1 MGRLLTFT
9 FTSIVLLLGIKF
21 VALAQLPEPAVSALM
36 QLTLRKAKQ
45 LIDLSRND
53 SAIYHLS
60 PLLQQLEEQKLT
72 HTSFFLDV
80 TLNLGIAHAH
90 DNRNV
95 QAMRL
100 LNVVKE
106 KSRLKG
112 YWWIYAKACLGLAQL
127 HQKLQRPNQAKTNLD
142 DARMV
147 IAQHS
152 LNTAYPALAITSASW
167 HYNFGYP
174 DSVRYYALDAIKSAQ
189 KFNLP
194 VLLADGYT
202 LMGLYEEEAQP
213 RTAITYHQQSAD
225 VFRKMQNYKRL
236 SEEYLHILGLY
247 IRLVEYQNARLY
259 VDSSIVTAYQS
270 IAVGDEKNA
279 TLHEAYLNKGSIFKQ
294 LGKLDSA
301 FFYSNRGWSQKV
313 LFLELQD
320 HDRAV
325 EVDEKY
331 KDEQRAQQLK
341 IQEQLLVLE
350 RQRFRG
356 ALIMACITLFFA
368 SILVYYYL
376 RLRKANRTTRQ
387 QSKTILETN
396 DKLSH
401 SLEQQIMLQ
410 GEIHHRVKNN
420 LQVIISLL
428 ELQKEDIKDE
438 NTRNGL
444 EAMSSRIYAI
454 AAVHDVLYHGQE
466 GQLVDFLNYTKKL
479 CSHLQQ
485 AMAREDSTF
494 KLKIPEQLFNLDTLI
509 PLGIML
515 NELITNSFKYGHQK
529 GNPVLIDIHLKPEQ
543 NGFYLY
549 YKDNGPGFPSGQ
561 LQGRVGGLGAY
572 LIRSMARQLK
582 GQVESQNEGGASY
595 TIFFQEKNPAN
606 LAQV

>member
-1 MGRLLTFT
+1 MRRLFTFT
-9 FTSIVLLLGIKF
+9 FMSMMLLLGINL
-21 VALAQLPEPAVSALM
+21 VALAQSSKALVPA
-36 QLTLRKAKQ
+36 QLQQTLSKAKQ
-45 LIDLSRND
+45 LIDLSRSD

-60 PLLQQLEEQKLT
+60 PLIQQLEEQKLT
-72 HTSFFLDV
+72 HTAFFLDV
-80 TLNLGIAHAH
+80 TLNLGIAHAD

-95 QAMRL
+95 QAMRI
-100 LNVVKE
+100 LNTVKDQ
-106 KSRLKG
+106 SRIKG
-112 YWWIYAKACLGLAQL
+112 QWQIYAEACLGLAQL
-127 HQKLQRPNQAKTNLD
+127 QQKLLRPNQAKTNLD
-142 DARMV
+142 DARSAIV
-147 IAQHS
+147 QHG
-152 LNTAYPALAITSASW
+152 LNATYPALAIGSASW
-167 HYNFGYP
+167 HSNFGYP
-174 DSVRYYALDAIKSAQ
+174 DSVRYYALEAIKTAQ
-189 KFNLP
+189 KFNRP
-194 VLLADGYT
+194 VLLADGHT
-202 LMGLYEEEAQP
+202 LMGFFEEEAQP
-213 RTAITYHQQSAD
+213 QNAIKHHQQSAGIL
-225 VFRKMQNYKRL
+225 RKIHNYKRL
-236 SEEYLHILGLY
+236 SEEYFHIMNLY
-247 IRLVEYQNARLY
+247 LKLVDYQNASLY
-259 VDSSIVTAYQS
+259 VDSCIVTAYQS

-279 TLHEAYLNKGSIFKQ
+279 TLHEAYLDKGGIYKQ

-301 FFYSNRGWSQKV
+301 FFYSNKGWSQRV
-313 LFLELQD
+313 RFMEIQD

-331 KDEQRAQQLK
+331 KDEQRTQQLK
-341 IQEQLLVLE
+341 TQTQRLVLE

-356 ALIMACITLFFA
+356 ALIMVCITLFFT

-376 RLRKANRTTRQ
+376 RLRKANRITWQ
-387 QSKTILETN
+387 QSQTILETN

-454 AAVHDVLYHGQE
+454 AAVHDVLYQGQE

-515 NELITNSFKYGHQK
+515 NELITNSFKYGRQK
-529 GNPVLIDIHLKPEQ
+529 GRPALIDIQLKPEQ

-549 YKDNGPGFPSGQ
+549 YKDNGPGFASGH
-561 LQGRVGGLGAY
+561 LQGREGGLGAY

-595 TIFFQEKNPAN
+595 IIFFQEKNAAN
-606 LAQV
+606 LEAV

>member
-1 MGRLLTFT
+1 MGRLLSFT
-9 FTSIVLLLGIKF
+9 FTSIVLLLGIKL
-21 VALAQLPEPAVSALM
+21 ASLAQSPERVIPAQM
-36 QLTLRKAKQ
+36 QQTLSKAKQ

-53 SAIYHLS
+53 SSIYYLS

-80 TLNLGIAHAH
+80 TLNLGIAHAN

-95 QAMRL
+95 QAMRI
-100 LNVVKE
+100 LNAVKE

-112 YWWIYAKACLGLAQL
+112 QWRIHAEACLGLAQL
-127 HQKLQRPNQAKTNLD
+127 HQKLQRPNQAKTNLG
-142 DARMV
+142 DARMAIV
-147 IAQHS
+147 QHG
-152 LNTAYPALAITSASW
+152 LNVTYPALAIRSASW

-174 DSVRYYALDAIKSAQ
+174 DSVRYFALEAIKTAEAF
-189 KFNLP
+189 KLP
-194 VLLADGYT
+194 FLVADGHT
-202 LMGLYEEEAQP
+202 LMGFYEEEGEPQA
-213 RTAITYHQQSAD
+213 AIKHHEQSAGIL
-225 VFRKMQNYKRL
+225 RRMHNYKRL
-236 SEEYLHILGLY
+236 SEEYLHIVGLY
-247 IRLVEYQNARLY
+247 LKLVDYHKASLY
-259 VDSSIVTAYQS
+259 VDSAIVTAYQS

-279 TLHEAYLNKGSIFKQ
+279 TLHEAYLNKGAIYKQ
-294 LGKLDSA
+294 LGRLDSA

-313 LFLELQD
+313 LFMELQD

-325 EVDEKY
+325 EVDGKY
-331 KDEQRAQQLK
+331 KDEQRTQQLK
-341 IQEQLLVLE
+341 IQAQRLVLE

-356 ALIMACITLFFA
+356 ALIMVCITLFFTC
-368 SILVYYYL
+368 ILVYYYW
-376 RLRKANRTTRQ
+376 RLRKANRITRQ
-387 QSKTILETN
+387 QSQTILETN

-454 AAVHDVLYHGQE
+454 AAVHDVLYQGQE

-494 KLKIPEQLFNLDTLI
+494 KLEIPEQLFNLDTLI

-515 NELITNSFKYGHQK
+515 NELITNSFKYGRQK
-529 GNPVLIDIHLKPEQ
+529 GRPALIDIQLKPEQ

-549 YKDNGPGFPSGQ
+549 YKDNGPGFASGH
-561 LQGRVGGLGAY
+561 LQGREGGLGAY

-595 TIFFQEKNPAN
+595 TIFFQEKNAAN
-606 LAQV
+606 LEAV

>member
-9 FTSIVLLLGIKF
+9 FTSIALLLGIKLTS
-21 VALAQLPEPAVSALM
+21 VAQSRGQAIPAQL
-36 QLTLRKAKQ
+36 QQTLRKAKQ
-45 LIDLSRND
+45 LIDLSRSD

-60 PLLQQLEEQKLT
+60 PLIQQLEGQKLT
-72 HTSFFLDV
+72 RTSFFLEV
-80 TLNLGIAHAH
+80 NLNLGIAQAN
-90 DNRNV
+90 DDRNV
-95 QAMRL
+95 QAMRM
-100 LNVVKE
+100 LNAVKE

-112 YWWIYAKACLGLAQL
+112 HWQIFVEACLGLAQL

-142 DARMV
+142 DARMSIV
-147 IAQHS
+147 QHG
-152 LNTAYPALAITSASW
+152 LNGFYPALAIGSASW
-167 HYNFGYP
+167 HYNFAYP
-174 DSVRYYALDAIKSAQ
+174 DSVRYYALEAIKTAE
-189 KFNLP
+189 KFKLP
-194 VLLADGYT
+194 ILVAEGHT
-202 LMGLYEEEAQP
+202 LMGLFEEENQP
-213 RTAITYHQQSAD
+213 QTAIKHHEQSASI
-225 VFRKMQNYKRL
+225 FRKMHNYKRL
-236 SEEYLHILGLY
+236 SEEYMRIESLY
-247 IRLVEYQNARLY
+247 LKLVDYQNASLY

-270 IAVGDEKNA
+270 IAIGEEKNA
-279 TLHEAYLNKGSIFKQ
+279 TLHEAYLDKGGIYKQ
-294 LGKLDSA
+294 LGRLDSA
-301 FFYSNRGWSQKV
+301 FIYSNKGWSQKV
-313 LFLELQD
+313 MFLQIQD

-331 KDEQRAQQLK
+331 KDEQRTLQLRTQAQR
-341 IQEQLLVLE
+341 LVLE

-356 ALIMACITLFFA
+356 ALIMVCIILFFT

-376 RLRKANRTTRQ
+376 RLQKANRITRQ
-387 QSKTILETN
+387 QSNTILETN

-444 EAMSSRIYAI
+444 DAMSSRIYAI
-454 AAVHDVLYHGQE
+454 AAVHDVLYQGQE

-485 AMAREDSTF
+485 AMAREDLTF

-515 NELITNSFKYGHQK
+515 NELITNSFKYGRQK
-529 GNPVLIDIHLKPEQ
+529 GSPVRVDIQLEPEQ

-549 YKDNGPGFPSGQ
+549 YKDNGPGFPSGH
-561 LQGRVGGLGAY
+561 LQGREGGLGAY

-595 TIFFQEKNPAN
+595 TIFFQEKNAAN
-606 LAQV
+606 LAQ

>member
-9 FTSIVLLLGIKF
+9 FMSMTLLLGIKLAS
-21 VALAQLPEPAVSALM
+21 VAQSRGQAIPAPM
-36 QLTLRKAKQ
+36 QQTLRKAKQ
-45 LIDLSRND
+45 LIDLSRSD
-53 SAIYHLS
+53 SVIYHLS
-60 PLLQQLEEQKLT
+60 PLIQQLEGQKLT
-72 HTSFFLDV
+72 RTAFFLAV
-80 TLNLGIAHAH
+80 QLAFGIALAN

-95 QAMRL
+95 QAMRM
-100 LNVVKE
+100 LNAVKE
-106 KSRLKG
+106 KSHLKG
-112 YWWIYAKACLGLAQL
+112 HWQVFVEASLGLAEL

-142 DARMV
+142 DARMA
-147 IAQHS
+147 IAQHG
-152 LNTAYPALAITSASW
+152 LNTCYPALAIASASW

-174 DSVRYYALDAIKSAQ
+174 DSVRYYALEAIKTVQ
-189 KFNLP
+189 KFNRP

-202 LMGLYEEEAQP
+202 LMGLYEEETQP
-213 RTAITYHQQSAD
+213 RTAITYHKQSAG
-225 VFRKMQNYKRL
+225 VFRKIHNYKRL
-236 SEEYLHILGLY
+236 SEEYLYIVGLY
-247 IRLVEYQNARLY
+247 LKLVDYQNARLY

-279 TLHEAYLNKGSIFKQ
+279 TLHEAYLNKGGIYKI
-294 LGKLDSA
+294 LGRFDSA
-301 FFYSNRGWSQKV
+301 FIYSTKGWAQKV
-313 LFLELQD
+313 KFMEIQD
-320 HDRAV
+320 HYRAV

-341 IQEQLLVLE
+341 TQAQSLVLV

-356 ALIMACITLFFA
+356 ALFVVCITLFFT
-368 SILVYYYL
+368 SILVYYYW
-376 RLRKANRTTRQ
+376 RLRKANQISKQ
-387 QSKTILETN
+387 QSQTILETN
-396 DKLSH
+396 QKLSY

-529 GNPVLIDIHLKPEQ
+529 GSPVRIDIHLKSEQ

-549 YKDNGPGFPSGQ
+549 YKDNGPGFPNGH
-561 LQGRVGGLGAY
+561 LQGREGGLGAY

-595 TIFFQEKNPAN
+595 TIFFQEKNAAN
-606 LAQV
+606 LVQV

>member
-1 MGRLLTFT
+1 MRRLFTFT
-9 FTSIVLLLGIKF
+9 FMSMMLLLGIKWA
-21 VALAQLPEPAVSALM
+21 ALAQSSKALVPT
-36 QLTLRKAKQ
+36 QLQQTLRKAKQ
-45 LIDLSRND
+45 LIDLSRSD
-53 SAIYHLS
+53 SAVYHLS

-80 TLNLGIAHAH
+80 NLNLGIAHA
-90 DNRNV
+90 DGNQNV
-95 QAMRL
+95 QAMRI
-100 LNVVKE
+100 LNTVKDQG
-106 KSRLKG
+106 RIKG
-112 YWWIYAKACLGLAQL
+112 QWLIYAEACLALAQL
-127 HQKLQRPNQAKTNLD
+127 HEKLQRPKQAKTNLD
-142 DARMV
+142 DARRAIV
-147 IAQHS
+147 QHG
-152 LNTAYPALAITSASW
+152 LNATYPALAIGSASW

-174 DSVRYYALDAIKSAQ
+174 DSVRYYAAEAIKTAE
-189 KFNLP
+189 KFKLP
-194 VLLADGYT
+194 ILVAEGNT
-202 LMGLYEEEAQP
+202 LMGLFEEEEHP
-213 RTAITYHQQSAD
+213 RTSIKHHLQSASI
-225 VFRKMQNYKRL
+225 FRKIHNYKRL
-236 SEEYLHILGLY
+236 SEEYLHIVGLY
-247 IRLVEYQNARLY
+247 LKLVEYQSASLY
-259 VDSSIVTAYQS
+259 VDSAIATAYQS

-279 TLHEAYLNKGSIFKQ
+279 TLHEAYLNKGGIFKQ
-294 LGKLDSA
+294 VGRFDSA
-301 FFYSNRGWSQKV
+301 FFYSNKGWAQKV
-313 LFLELQD
+313 RFMEIQD

-331 KDEQRAQQLK
+331 KDEQRTQQLK
-341 IQEQLLVLE
+341 TQAQRLVLE

-356 ALIMACITLFFA
+356 ALIIVCIILFFS

-376 RLRKANRTTRQ
+376 RLQKANRITRQ

-454 AAVHDVLYHGQE
+454 AAVHDTLYQGQE

-515 NELITNSFKYGHQK
+515 NELITNSFKYGRQK
-529 GNPVLIDIHLKPEQ
+529 GHPALIDIQLKPEQ

-549 YKDNGPGFPSGQ
+549 YKDNGPGFPSGH
-561 LQGRVGGLGAY
+561 LQGREGGLGAY

-595 TIFFQEKNPAN
+595 TIFFQEKNAAN

>member
-1 MGRLLTFT
+1 MRRLFTFT
-9 FTSIVLLLGIKF
+9 FMSMTLLLGIEWA
-21 VALAQLPEPAVSALM
+21 ALAQSPGAVVPA
-36 QLTLRKAKQ
+36 QLQQTLRKAKQ
-45 LIDLSRND
+45 LIDLSRSD

-60 PLLQQLEEQKLT
+60 PLIQELERQKLT
-72 HTSFFLDV
+72 HTAFFLEV
-80 TLNLGIAHAH
+80 NLNQGIAHAN

-95 QAMRL
+95 QAMRI
-100 LNVVKE
+100 LNSVKD
-106 KSRLKG
+106 KCRLKG
-112 YWWIYAKACLGLAQL
+112 HWRVYADACLALAQL

-142 DARMV
+142 DARMA
-147 IAQHS
+147 IAQHG

-167 HYNFGYP
+167 HYNFAYP
-174 DSVRYYALDAIKSAQ
+174 DSVRYYALEAIKTAQ

-202 LMGLYEEEAQP
+202 LMGLFEEEAQP
-213 RTAITYHQQSAD
+213 RTAIAYHQQSANIL
-225 VFRKMQNYKRL
+225 RKIHNYKRL
-236 SEEYLHILGLY
+236 SEEYLHIVSSYLK
-247 IRLVEYQNARLY
+247 LVDYQNARLY

-279 TLHEAYLNKGSIFKQ
+279 TLHEAYLNKGGIYKS
-294 LGKLDSA
+294 LGRLDSA
-301 FFYSNRGWSQKV
+301 FIYSNKGWSQKV
-313 LFLELQD
+313 RFLQIQD

-331 KDEQRAQQLK
+331 KDEQRRQQLK
-341 IQEQLLVLE
+341 TQAQRLVLE

-356 ALIMACITLFFA
+356 ALIIVCITLFFT

-376 RLRKANRTTRQ
+376 RLQKANRITRQ

-401 SLEQQIMLQ
+401 SLEHQIMLQ

-444 EAMSSRIYAI
+444 DAMSTRIYAI
-454 AAVHDVLYHGQE
+454 AAVHDVLYQGQE
-466 GQLVDFLNYTKKL
+466 GQLVDFLDYTNKL

-515 NELITNSFKYGHQK
+515 NELITNSFKYGRQK
-529 GNPVLIDIHLKPEQ
+529 GHPALIDIQLKPEQ

-549 YKDNGPGFPSGQ
+549 YKDNGPGFPSGH
-561 LQGRVGGLGAY
+561 LQDREGGLGAY

-582 GQVESQNEGGASY
+582 GQVESQNEAGASY
-595 TIFFQEKNPAN
+595 TIFFQEKNATN
-606 LAQV
+606 LEAV

>member
-1 MGRLLTFT
+1 MGRLFIFT
-9 FTSIVLLLGIKF
+9 FMSITLLLGINLA
-21 VALAQLPEPAVSALM
+21 ALAQSPGLAIPAQM
-36 QLTLRKAKQ
+36 QQTLRKAKQ
-45 LIDLSRND
+45 LLDLSRSD

-60 PLLQQLEEQKLT
+60 PLIQELEGQKLT
-72 HTSFFLDV
+72 HTSFFLEV
-80 TLNLGIAHAH
+80 NLNLGIAHAN

-95 QAMRL
+95 QAMRI
-100 LNVVKE
+100 LNAVKD

-112 YWWIYAKACLGLAQL
+112 NWRLYADACLGLAQL

-142 DARMV
+142 DARMAIV
-147 IAQHS
+147 QHG
-152 LNTAYPALAITSASW
+152 LNAAYPALAIGSASW

-174 DSVRYYALDAIKSAQ
+174 DSVRYYALEAIKTSQ
-189 KFNLP
+189 KFNIP
-194 VLLADGYT
+194 VLLAEGYT
-202 LMGLYEEEAQP
+202 LMGLYDEENQP
-213 RTAITYHQQSAD
+213 QTAINHHKQSAGI
-225 VFRKMQNYKRL
+225 FRKIHNYKRL
-236 SEEYLHILGLY
+236 SEEYLRIVSLY
-247 IRLVEYQNARLY
+247 VKFVDYQNARLY

-270 IAVGDEKNA
+270 IAVGEERNA
-279 TLHEAYLNKGSIFKQ
+279 TLHEAYLNKGGIYKS
-294 LGKLDSA
+294 LGNLDSA
-301 FFYSNRGWSQKV
+301 FFYSIRGWAQKV
-313 LFLELQD
+313 SFMEIQD

-325 EVDEKY
+325 EIDEKY
-331 KDEQRAQQLK
+331 KDEQRTQQLK
-341 IQEQLLVLE
+341 TQAQRLVLE

-356 ALIMACITLFFA
+356 ALIIACIILFFT

-376 RLRKANRTTRQ
+376 RLQKANRITRQ

-396 DKLSH
+396 QKLSH

-428 ELQKEDIKDE
+428 ELQKEEIKDE

-444 EAMSSRIYAI
+444 DAMSSRIYAI
-454 AAVHDVLYHGQE
+454 AAVHDTLYQGQE
-466 GQLVDFLNYTKKL
+466 GQLVDFLDYTNKL

-529 GNPVLIDIHLKPEQ
+529 GSPVRIDIQLKPGQ
-543 NGFYLY
+543 NGFYLN
-549 YKDNGPGFPSGQ
+549 YKDNGPGFPGGH
-561 LQGRVGGLGAY
+561 LKDREGGLGAY
-572 LIRSMARQLK
+572 LIRSMARQLR
-582 GQVESQNEGGASY
+582 GQVESQNDGGASY
-595 TIFFQEKNPAN
+595 TIFFQEKNTAN

>member
-1 MGRLLTFT
+1 MGRLFIFT
-9 FTSIVLLLGIKF
+9 FMSITLLLGINLA
-21 VALAQLPEPAVSALM
+21 ALAQSPGLAIPAQM
-36 QLTLRKAKQ
+36 QQTLRKAKQ
-45 LIDLSRND
+45 LLDLSQND
-53 SAIYHLS
+53 SAIYQLS
-60 PLLQQLEEQKLT
+60 PLIQELEGQKLT
-72 HTSFFLDV
+72 HTAFFLEV
-80 TLNLGIAHAH
+80 NLNLGIAHAN

-100 LNVVKE
+100 LNAVKE

-112 YWWIYAKACLGLAQL
+112 NWRVYADACLGLAQL
-127 HQKLQRPNQAKTNLD
+127 HQKLQRPSQARTNLD
-142 DARMV
+142 DARMAIV
-147 IAQHS
+147 QHG
-152 LNTAYPALAITSASW
+152 LNTAYPALAIVSASW

-174 DSVRYYALDAIKSAQ
+174 DSVRYYALEAIKTAERF
-189 KFNLP
+189 KLP
-194 VLLADGYT
+194 VLLAEGHT
-202 LMGLYEEEAQP
+202 LMGLYDEENQAQ
-213 RTAITYHQQSAD
+213 TAINHHKQSAGI
-225 VFRKMQNYKRL
+225 FRKIHNYKRL
-236 SEEYLHILGLY
+236 SEEYLRIVGLY
-247 IRLVEYQNARLY
+247 VKFVDYQNARLY

-270 IAVGDEKNA
+270 IAVGEERNA
-279 TLHEAYLNKGSIFKQ
+279 TLHEAYLNKGGIYKS
-294 LGKLDSA
+294 LGNLDSA
-301 FFYSNRGWSQKV
+301 YFYSIRGWAQKV
-313 LFLELQD
+313 SFMEIQD

-331 KDEQRAQQLK
+331 KDEQRTQQLK
-341 IQEQLLVLE
+341 TQAQRLVLE

-356 ALIMACITLFFA
+356 ALIIVCIILFFS

-376 RLRKANRTTRQ
+376 RLQKANRITRQ

-444 EAMSSRIYAI
+444 DAMSSRIYAI
-454 AAVHDVLYHGQE
+454 AAVHDTLYQGQE

-515 NELITNSFKYGHQK
+515 NELITNSFKYGRQK
-529 GNPVLIDIHLKPEQ
+529 GHPALIDIQLKPEQ

-549 YKDNGPGFPSGQ
+549 YKDNGPGFPSGH
-561 LQGRVGGLGAY
+561 LQGREGGLGAY

-595 TIFFQEKNPAN
+595 TIFFQEKNALN
-606 LAQV
+606 LA

>member
-9 FTSIVLLLGIKF
+9 FTSIALLLGIRLAS
-21 VALAQLPEPAVSALM
+21 VAQSRGQAIPAQM
-36 QLTLRKAKQ
+36 QQTLRKAKQ
-45 LIDLSRND
+45 LLDLSRND

-60 PLLQQLEEQKLT
+60 PLIQELEGQKLT
-72 HTSFFLDV
+72 HTAFFLEV
-80 TLNLGIAHAH
+80 NLNLGIAHAN

-95 QAMRL
+95 QAMRI
-100 LNVVKE
+100 LNSVKE

-112 YWWIYAKACLGLAQL
+112 NWRVYADACLGLAQL
-127 HQKLQRPNQAKTNLD
+127 HQKLQRPSQARTNLD
-142 DARMV
+142 DARMAIV
-147 IAQHS
+147 QHG
-152 LNTAYPALAITSASW
+152 LNATYPALAIVSASW

-174 DSVRYYALDAIKSAQ
+174 DSVRYYALEAIKTAERF
-189 KFNLP
+189 KLP
-194 VLLADGYT
+194 VLLAEGHT
-202 LMGLYEEEAQP
+202 LMGLFEEEKQAQA
-213 RTAITYHQQSAD
+213 AIKHHKQSAGI
-225 VFRKMQNYKRL
+225 FRKIHNYKRL
-236 SEEYLHILGLY
+236 SEEYLRIVGLY
-247 IRLVEYQNARLY
+247 VKFVDYQNASLY

-270 IAVGDEKNA
+270 IAVGEERNA
-279 TLHEAYLNKGSIFKQ
+279 TLHEAYLNKGGIYKS
-294 LGKLDSA
+294 LGNLDSA
-301 FFYSNRGWSQKV
+301 FFYSIRGWAQKV
-313 LFLELQD
+313 SFMEIRD

-331 KDEQRAQQLK
+331 KDEQRTQQLK
-341 IQEQLLVLE
+341 TQAQRLVLE

-356 ALIMACITLFFA
+356 ALIIVCIILFFS

-376 RLRKANRTTRQ
+376 RLQKANRITRQ

-454 AAVHDVLYHGQE
+454 AAVHDTLYQGQE

-515 NELITNSFKYGHQK
+515 NELITNSFKYGLQK
-529 GNPVLIDIHLKPEQ
+529 DRPALIDIQLKPEQ

-549 YKDNGPGFPSGQ
+549 YRDNGPGFPSGH
-561 LQGRVGGLGAY
+561 LQGREGGLGAY

-595 TIFFQEKNPAN
+595 TIFFQEKNAAN
-606 LAQV
+606 LEAV